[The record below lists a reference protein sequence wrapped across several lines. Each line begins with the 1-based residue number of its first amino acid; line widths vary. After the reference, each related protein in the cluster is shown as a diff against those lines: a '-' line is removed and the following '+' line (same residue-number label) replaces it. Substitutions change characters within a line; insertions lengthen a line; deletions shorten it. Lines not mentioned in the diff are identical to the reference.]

1 MAAITNEASLL
12 NVRGTVAMSLNG
24 TNPDSAERAWFI
36 NLTNNTSFDTGTTNG
51 GPYTVFGQILGDGMV
66 VVDKIADVPIYSW
79 NTNFSFSS
87 IPLQDLVASQRTI
100 LVRNLIAVK
109 SVATLPFYAI
119 SSDPNAFSIKVNG
132 TNLTITFLA
141 YTNKS
146 VTITAYASDTNG
158 NTMKSSFFVQPNPQG
173 SQTISFPA
181 IGDQNYTNKPFSFT
195 APTASSGLPVTLTLS
210 GPIKRDGAKYL
221 LTGEGTVT
229 LIAIQ
234 SGNINYSPSTPA
246 TNSFA
251 VTKRNQKILFPS
263 IADQTVNEAIF
274 SPFTITNASPEA
286 SSDLPVKVTV
296 SGPAKLSGDKIR
308 LTGTVTLT
316 AGQVGNAKYNPAPNQ
331 SINFVVGSK

>member
-141 YTNKS
+141 YTKKS

-158 NTMKSSFFVQPNPQG
+158 NTVKSSFFVQPNPQG
-173 SQTISFPA
+173 SQTIS
-181 IGDQNYTNKPFSFT
+181 
-195 APTASSGLPVTLTLS
+195 
-210 GPIKRDGAKYL
+210 
-221 LTGEGTVT
+221 
-229 LIAIQ
+229 
-234 SGNINYSPSTPA
+234 
-246 TNSFA
+246 
-251 VTKRNQKILFPS
+251 FPS

-308 LTGTVTLT
+308 LTGTGTVTLT

>member
-158 NTMKSSFFVQPNPQG
+158 NTMKSSFFVQPNPQRAPRPSRSPPSAIRIIPTSHFL
-173 SQTISFPA
+173 SQPPPPA
-181 IGDQNYTNKPFSFT
+181 
-195 APTASSGLPVTLTLS
+195 PVC
-210 GPIKRDGAKYL
+210 P
-221 LTGEGTVT
+221 
-229 LIAIQ
+229 
-234 SGNINYSPSTPA
+234 SPSLSRA
-246 TNSFA
+246 RSNGMG
-251 VTKRNQKILFPS
+251 RNTSSPGKVPS
-263 IADQTVNEAIF
+263 
-274 SPFTITNASPEA
+274 P
-286 SSDLPVKVTV
+286 
-296 SGPAKLSGDKIR
+296 
-308 LTGTVTLT
+308 
-316 AGQVGNAKYNPAPNQ
+316 
-331 SINFVVGSK
+331 